1 MYCVSILTKK
11 NNHKMKYTNQDFE
24 NYSLRKSIERLEA
37 EERIND
43 RKAITLVLAV
53 GLLFVV
59 NVFLN

>member
-1 MYCVSILTKK
+1 
-11 NNHKMKYTNQDFE
+11 MKYTNQDFE

-53 GLLFVV
+53 GLLFVI